1 MGRPGEGGGWHA
13 AAAGQPPG
21 RRSPARPAGD
31 GASRSALRG
40 RSRLRGTTCGGGAA
54 RPRRQANPNAVA
66 MVRFACASAFSQ
78 RIPVAPADGRG
89 PPPERGAAEAN
100 RLKWQNGEIP
110 RRPLLFFTIPVIPR
124 EANRAAMLQIRLG
137 SCHMRIMHLVSYFAA

>member
-1 MGRPGEGGGWHA
+1 MPPP
-13 AAAGQPPG
+13 QPPG
-21 RRSPARPAGD
+21 RRSPARRAGD
-31 GASRSALRG
+31 GVRVGVPCEAEAG
-40 RSRLRGTTCGGGAA
+40 CGAPHVAA

>member
-1 MGRPGEGGGWHA
+1 MPPP
-13 AAAGQPPG
+13 QPPG
-21 RRSPARPAGD
+21 RRSPARRAGD
-31 GASRSALRG
+31 GVRVGVPCEAEAG
-40 RSRLRGTTCGGGAA
+40 CGAPHVAA

-66 MVRFACASAFSQ
+66 TVRFACASAFSQ